1 MTQSGPSQGTITI
14 LNTAFTTAP
23 CRPKPKTLTDAA
35 GREAVTLYLQR
46 IAAKL
51 TLHGRPTAKLEPD
64 AFGSDLRH
72 GVSVERRGGIALA
85 GR

>member
-1 MTQSGPSQGTITI
+1 M
-14 LNTAFTTAP
+14 AAD
-23 CRPKPKTLTDAA
+23 RVDASLA
-35 GREAVTLYLQR
+35 
-46 IAAKL
+46 
-51 TLHGRPTAKLEPD
+51 AKLEPD